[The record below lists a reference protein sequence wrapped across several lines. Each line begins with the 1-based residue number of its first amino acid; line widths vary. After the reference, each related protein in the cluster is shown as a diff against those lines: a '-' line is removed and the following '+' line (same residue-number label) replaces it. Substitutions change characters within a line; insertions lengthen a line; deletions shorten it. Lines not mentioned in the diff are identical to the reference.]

1 METVKK
7 KTWNRKGGRPKK
19 SVRKTEQLALMCSPV
34 ERKIIEYKAQ
44 QSRVPVSQYLR
55 ELALDGK
62 VVTRTNT
69 FPKEILLFTATLNH
83 LAANVNQVAR
93 KRNREESFNEME
105 RAEWLLLA
113 EDIKKMAEKIKSCF
127 R

>member
-1 METVKK
+1 MLKK
-7 KTWNRKGGRPKK
+7 RTWDRKGGRPKK
-19 SVRKTEQLALMCSPV
+19 LVRKTEQLALMCSSV
-34 ERKIIEYKAQ
+34 ERKIIEHKARQ
-44 QSRVPVSQYLR
+44 VGVKVSQFLR

-62 VVTRTNT
+62 LETRRNT
-69 FPKEILLFTATLNH
+69 FPKEVLLFTATLNH

-93 KRNREESFNEME
+93 KRNREEAFSEME

-113 EDIKKMAEKIKSCF
+113 EDVKKMAEKIKSCF